1 MAFDAF
7 LKLEGLDGESTR
19 KGFEKQM
26 EIMSFSLGA
35 TNPST
40 VGTGSG
46 GSSGG
51 KVSVGDFSVA
61 RMTDSASASLF
72 AQLCSGKSY
81 DSATVSMNKASG
93 DDTPITY
100 LKYDFQE
107 VYVTNIQ
114 WSGSS
119 GGSDTPIE
127 HVSFSFGAMTITY
140 TPQAEGGGPGD
151 PVSSKWDIRKQAS
164 S

>member
-7 LKLEGLDGESTR
+7 LKIEGLDGESTR

-35 TNPST
+35 MNSST
-40 VGTGSG
+40 VGTGTG

-51 KVSVGDFSVA
+51 KVSVNDFSVA
-61 RMTDSASASLF
+61 RITDSASPSLF
-72 AQLCSGKSY
+72 KQLCSGKSY
-81 DSATVSMNKASG
+81 DSATVSLNKASG

-114 WSGSS
+114 WAGSS
-119 GGSDTPIE
+119 GGSDSPIE
-127 HVSFSFGAMTITY
+127 HVAFSFGAVKITY

-151 PVSSKWDIRKQAS
+151 PVSNGWDLRKQAAQ
-164 S
+164 